1 MDAALATPF
10 IKAFFDLLPQMGFQ
24 QVKRGN
30 LRVSEK
36 MAVSL
41 DVIAV
46 VGLSQQLR
54 GNVAYAMSQDTA
66 KKFASVMMMGM
77 PVEQLDEMSQ
87 SAISEASNM
96 LTANAAMTLESQGL
110 SVNISPPT
118 LVIGNGVKVRISQ
131 VQSLIVEIVTEA
143 GVIEVILGLE
153 R

>member
-118 LVIGNGVKVRISQ
+118 LVIGKGVKVRISQ

-143 GVIEVILGLE
+143 GVIDVILGLE

>member
-10 IKAFFDLLPQMGFQ
+10 IKAFFDLLPQLGFQ

-54 GNVAYAMSQDTA
+54 GNVAYAMSQETA

-96 LTANAAMTLESQGL
+96 ITANAAMTLESQGI

-118 LVIGNGVKVRISQ
+118 LVIGRGVKVRISQ

>member
-1 MDAALATPF
+1 MVARAGLGAQ
-10 IKAFFDLLPQMGFQ
+10 LGFQ

-54 GNVAYAMSQDTA
+54 GNVAYAMSQETA

-96 LTANAAMTLESQGL
+96 ITANAAMTLESQGI

-118 LVIGNGVKVRISQ
+118 LVIGQGVKVRISQ

>member
-10 IKAFFDLLPQMGFQ
+10 IKAFFDLLPQLGFQ

-54 GNVAYAMSQDTA
+54 GNVAYAMSQETA

-96 LTANAAMTLESQGL
+96 ITANAAMTLESQGI

-118 LVIGNGVKVRISQ
+118 LVIGRGVRVRISQ
-131 VQSLIVEIVTEA
+131 VQSVIVEIVTEA

>member
-10 IKAFFDLLPQMGFQ
+10 IKAFFDLLSHLGFQ
-24 QVKRGN
+24 QVMRGN

-54 GNVAYAMSQDTA
+54 GNVAYAMSQETA

-96 LTANAAMTLESQGL
+96 ITANAAMTLESQGI

-118 LVIGNGVKVRISQ
+118 LVIGQGVKVRISQ

>member
-10 IKAFFDLLPQMGFQ
+10 IKAFFDLLPQLGFQ

-54 GNVAYAMSQDTA
+54 GNVAYAMSQETA

-96 LTANAAMTLESQGL
+96 ITANAAMTLESQGI

-118 LVIGNGVKVRISQ
+118 LVIDHGVKVRISQ

-143 GVIEVILGLE
+143 GVIDVILGLE

>member
-46 VGLSQQLR
+46 IGLSQQLR

-143 GVIEVILGLE
+143 GVIDVILGLE

>member
-10 IKAFFDLLPQMGFQ
+10 IKAFFDLLPQLGFQ

-54 GNVAYAMSQDTA
+54 GNVAYAMSQTTA

-96 LTANAAMTLESQGL
+96 ITANAAMTLESQGI

-118 LVIGNGVKVRISQ
+118 LVIGQGVKVRISQ

>member
-96 LTANAAMTLESQGL
+96 ITANAAMTLESQGI

-118 LVIGNGVKVRISQ
+118 LVIGQGVKVRISQ

>member
-10 IKAFFDLLPQMGFQ
+10 IKAFFDLLPQLGFQ
-24 QVKRGN
+24 QVKRGH

-54 GNVAYAMSQDTA
+54 GNVAYAMSQETA

-96 LTANAAMTLESQGL
+96 ITANAAMTLESQGI

-118 LVIGNGVKVRISQ
+118 LVIGQGVKVRISQ

>member
-10 IKAFFDLLPQMGFQ
+10 IKAFFDLLPQLGFQ

-54 GNVAYAMSQDTA
+54 GNVAYAMSQETA

-96 LTANAAMTLESQGL
+96 ITANAAMTLESQGI

-118 LVIGNGVKVRISQ
+118 LVIGQGVKVRISQ

>member
-10 IKAFFDLLPQMGFQ
+10 IKAFFDLLPQLGFQ

-96 LTANAAMTLESQGL
+96 ITANAAMTLESQGIA
-110 SVNISPPT
+110 VNISPPT
-118 LVIGNGVKVRISQ
+118 LVIGQGVKVRISH

>member
-1 MDAALATPF
+1 
-10 IKAFFDLLPQMGFQ
+10 
-24 QVKRGN
+24 
-30 LRVSEK
+30 

-54 GNVAYAMSQDTA
+54 GNVAYAMSQETA

-96 LTANAAMTLESQGL
+96 ITANAAMTLESQGI

-118 LVIGNGVKVRISQ
+118 LVIGHGVKVRISQ

-143 GVIEVILGLE
+143 GVIDVILGLE

>member
-10 IKAFFDLLPQMGFQ
+10 IKAFFDLLPQLGFQ

-96 LTANAAMTLESQGL
+96 ITANAAMTLESQGI

-118 LVIGNGVKVRISQ
+118 LVIGQGVKVRISQ

-143 GVIEVILGLE
+143 GVIDVILGLK

>member
-10 IKAFFDLLPQMGFQ
+10 IKAFFDLLPQLGFQ

-54 GNVAYAMSQDTA
+54 GNVAYAMSQETA

-96 LTANAAMTLESQGL
+96 ITANAAMTLESQGI

-118 LVIGNGVKVRISQ
+118 LVIGQGVKVRISQ

-143 GVIEVILGLE
+143 GVLDVILGLE

>member
-10 IKAFFDLLPQMGFQ
+10 IKAFFDLLPQLGFQ

-54 GNVAYAMSQDTA
+54 GNVAYAMSQETA

-87 SAISEASNM
+87 SAISEASNKI
-96 LTANAAMTLESQGL
+96 TANAAMTLESQGI

-118 LVIGNGVKVRISQ
+118 LVIGRGVKVRISQ

>member
-1 MDAALATPF
+1 MPC
-10 IKAFFDLLPQMGFQ
+10 LPQLGFQ

-54 GNVAYAMSQDTA
+54 GNVAYAMSQETA

-96 LTANAAMTLESQGL
+96 ITANAAMTLESQGI

-118 LVIGNGVKVRISQ
+118 LVIGQGVKVRISQ

>member
-10 IKAFFDLLPQMGFQ
+10 IKAFFDLLPQLGFQ

-54 GNVAYAMSQDTA
+54 GNVAYAMSQETA

-87 SAISEASNM
+87 SAIAEASNM
-96 LTANAAMTLESQGL
+96 ITANAAMTLESQGI

-118 LVIGNGVKVRISQ
+118 LVIGQGVKVRISQ

>member
-1 MDAALATPF
+1 M
-10 IKAFFDLLPQMGFQ
+10 LPQLGFQ

-54 GNVAYAMSQDTA
+54 GNVAYAMSQETA

-96 LTANAAMTLESQGL
+96 ITANAAMTLESQGI

-118 LVIGNGVKVRISQ
+118 LVIGQGVKVRISQ

>member
-10 IKAFFDLLPQMGFQ
+10 IKAFFDLLPQLGFQ

-96 LTANAAMTLESQGL
+96 ITANAAMTLESQGI

-118 LVIGNGVKVRISQ
+118 LVIGRGVKVRISQ

>member
-10 IKAFFDLLPQMGFQ
+10 IKAFFDLLPQLGFQ

-54 GNVAYAMSQDTA
+54 GNVAYAMSQATA

-96 LTANAAMTLESQGL
+96 ITANAAMTLESQGI

-118 LVIGNGVKVRISQ
+118 LVIGQGVKVRISQ

>member
-10 IKAFFDLLPQMGFQ
+10 IKAFFDLLPQLGFQ

-46 VGLSQQLR
+46 VGLSQQLC
-54 GNVAYAMSQDTA
+54 GNVAYAMSQETA

-96 LTANAAMTLESQGL
+96 ITANAAMTLESQGI

-118 LVIGNGVKVRISQ
+118 LVIGQGVKVRISQ

>member
-10 IKAFFDLLPQMGFQ
+10 IKAFFDLLPQLGFQ

-54 GNVAYAMSQDTA
+54 GNVAYAMTQETA

-118 LVIGNGVKVRISQ
+118 LVIGQGVKVRISQ

-143 GVIEVILGLE
+143 GVIDVILGLE

>member
-10 IKAFFDLLPQMGFQ
+10 IKAFFDLLPQLGFQ

-54 GNVAYAMSQDTA
+54 GNVAYAMSQETA

-96 LTANAAMTLESQGL
+96 ITANAAMTLESLGI

-118 LVIGNGVKVRISQ
+118 LVIGRGVKVRISQ

>member
-10 IKAFFDLLPQMGFQ
+10 IKAFFDLLPQLGFQ

-54 GNVAYAMSQDTA
+54 GNVAYAMSQETA

-87 SAISEASNM
+87 SAISHQLAVLKRSK
-96 LTANAAMTLESQGL
+96 LVAARRDGKTVFYALADDPVRTIVNQG
-110 SVNISPPT
+110 IDH
-118 LVIGNGVKVRISQ
+118 
-131 VQSLIVEIVTEA
+131 VTE
-143 GVIEVILGLE
+143 
-153 R
+153 